1 MDAELIYKAQALQ
14 KQIEEMQAHADL
26 IEREMGELVRFKNDL
41 ELLEKSQKKE
51 VLSSLGKGVFMK
63 TERVEKELFVEVGA
77 GIIVKKTPLET
88 RAIIDAQLKKI
99 TEARLHALSKLEL
112 YHQAMQN
119 LIRAI
124 QEQQGTEGKNTTG
137 S

>member
-88 RAIIDAQLKKI
+88 RAVIDTQLKKI